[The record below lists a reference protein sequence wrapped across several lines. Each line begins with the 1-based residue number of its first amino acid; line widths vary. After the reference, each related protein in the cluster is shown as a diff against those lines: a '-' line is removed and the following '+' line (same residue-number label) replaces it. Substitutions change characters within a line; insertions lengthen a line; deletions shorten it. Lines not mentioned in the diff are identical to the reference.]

1 MTPDVL
7 LVDDFLPEA
16 EELFVELQNSVQWD
30 TRMAARYTASFGTP
44 YNYSQMTY
52 EARPMHQL
60 LVPISDKLHE
70 KLNIQFN
77 NCLLN
82 YYMTGES
89 SMGFHSDDTSNLQP
103 ETGVAIVSLGST
115 RGITYRSKLNHE
127 IKHTFR
133 LQSGSMLY
141 MDSAVQEKW
150 MHAVK
155 KEKEAGPRISLTWR
169 AFQ

>member
-60 LVPISDKLHE
+60 LVPI
-70 KLNIQFN
+70 
-77 NCLLN
+77 
-82 YYMTGES
+82 
-89 SMGFHSDDTSNLQP
+89 
-103 ETGVAIVSLGST
+103 
-115 RGITYRSKLNHE
+115 TYRSKLNHE

-133 LQSGSMLY
+133 LQSGSMHY